1 MAGRADIPKSKS
13 GDESPHSKV
22 FNMRY
27 VVCLLSIGIVHATRA
42 AEPAK
47 DAERFA
53 RWEKDIAAIE
63 KRLKDNPPEKGGV
76 IFAGSST
83 IRLWD
88 VAKAFP
94 DWKPVNVGFGGSQI
108 RDVTHFA
115 DRIIL
120 KHEPRAI
127 VFYSGDNDINSG
139 RTPDQVLADT
149 RAFADTI
156 HKQLPKTRIHI
167 ISIKPSIARWKQFET
182 QTKANALVKEFC
194 SKNERLGYI
203 DVVPA
208 ILGDGGQPRPELF
221 VKDGL
226 HFTAKGY
233 EALND
238 AVMKGV
244 K

>member
-1 MAGRADIPKSKS
+1 
-13 GDESPHSKV
+13 
-22 FNMRY
+22 MRFAATFLLIA
-27 VVCLLSIGIVHATRA
+27 VVLSAFSD
-42 AEPAK
+42 EPAK

-53 RWEKDIAAIE
+53 RWEKDIALME

-76 IFAGSST
+76 FFAGSST
-83 IRLWD
+83 IRQWD

-115 DRIIL
+115 DRIII

-127 VFYSGDNDINSG
+127 VFYSGDNDINAG
-139 RTPDQVLADT
+139 RTPEQVLADT
-149 RAFADTI
+149 RAFAEAV
-156 HKQLPKTRIHI
+156 HKQLPKTRIHF

-194 SKNERLGYI
+194 SKDERLRYI

-208 ILGDGGQPRPELF
+208 ILGDDGQPRPELF

-233 EALND
+233 EVLNE
-238 AVMKGV
+238 AVRKGV